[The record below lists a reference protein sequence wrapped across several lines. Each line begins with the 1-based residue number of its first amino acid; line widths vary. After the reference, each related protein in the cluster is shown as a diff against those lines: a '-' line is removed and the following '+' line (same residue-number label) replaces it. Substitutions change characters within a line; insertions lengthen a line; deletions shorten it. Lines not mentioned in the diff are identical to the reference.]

1 MAQKLLSVSRQRD
14 SIRGIFVEKKGGG
27 YFAGSPLDLS
37 SREALNSACSRA
49 DEIYINDSFL
59 SAIYVWDLFPKVAP
73 KHIAHLLFQDALDK
87 FQSSGQPNVGFQI
100 LGEVQTEGIRQREI
114 AYMAVEEEE
123 ISQVWAQ
130 FKKYTKKIKGI
141 TSLPAGIAATVA
153 KVESFESNFVVTWI
167 GDTESV
173 ITIAS
178 QDGIIKVARSFP
190 FGLRGLDL
198 NDEDTLRAFS
208 QKIDK
213 ELNRTINFFKQGFR
227 EPEPDK
233 IYLFGDRHLQQIFEF
248 SPLSIPGATYFFQF
262 SSQLINNYS
271 QDDETENFHI
281 VSSLFLNNHFN
292 FLPQKVVADRKSK
305 KILYPAFAIFA
316 VVVLGLLFWNFQL
329 RTQINDEDTKLRK
342 RHTTAMAL
350 KGEVEAL
357 EVKINKLEPFQEW
370 KVFYD
375 QTFNDKLPWDRILS
389 DFGRSTPPDIVLD
402 SLSITP
408 GGKSKWLANVSGKI
422 RAPSWE
428 EGLEQ
433 IREYGTKIDDL
444 ELFMIKTVNYVP
456 QNLEENTKFFNF
468 NLLLEFNKMEQ

>member
-1 MAQKLLSVSRQRD
+1 MAQKLLSVSRHRD

-27 YFAGSPLDLS
+27 YFAGSPVDLS
-37 SREALNSACSRA
+37 SKEALNSACSRA

-73 KHIAHLLFQDALDK
+73 KHISHLLHQDALDK
-87 FQSSGQPNVGFQI
+87 FQSSGEPNIGFQI

-123 ISQVWAQ
+123 IVQVWSQ
-130 FKKYTKKIKGI
+130 FKKHTKKIKGI
-141 TSLPAGIAATVA
+141 TSLPASISATVA
-153 KVESFESNFVVTWI
+153 KFESLDANFVVTWI

-173 ITIAS
+173 MSIAS
-178 QDGIIKVARSFP
+178 KDGIIKVARSFP
-190 FGLRGLDL
+190 FGLKGLDL

-227 EPEPDK
+227 EPEPEK
-233 IYLFGDRHLQQIFEF
+233 IFLFGDRHLQQIFEV
-248 SPLSIPGATYFFQF
+248 SPLSIPGASYFFQF
-262 SSQLINNYS
+262 TSQLINNYS

-281 VSSLFLNNHFN
+281 ISSLFLNKNFN

-305 KILYPAFAIFA
+305 RLLYPAYAILA

-329 RTQINDEDTKLRK
+329 RTQINDEDAKLRE
-342 RHTTAMAL
+342 RQTTAMAF
-350 KGEVEAL
+350 KSEVEAL

-389 DFGRSTPPDIVLD
+389 DFGRTTPPDIVLD
-402 SLSITP
+402 SLSINP
-408 GGKSKWLANVSGKI
+408 AGQNKWLANVSGKI
-422 RAPSWE
+422 RAISWE
-428 EGLEQ
+428 AGLEQ
-433 IREYGTKIDDL
+433 IRDYGAKIDAL
-444 ELFMIKTVNYVP
+444 ELFIVKTVNYAP

>member
-1 MAQKLLSVSRQRD
+1 
-14 SIRGIFVEKKGGG
+14 
-27 YFAGSPLDLS
+27 
-37 SREALNSACSRA
+37 
-49 DEIYINDSFL
+49 
-59 SAIYVWDLFPKVAP
+59 
-73 KHIAHLLFQDALDK
+73 
-87 FQSSGQPNVGFQI
+87 
-100 LGEVQTEGIRQREI
+100 
-114 AYMAVEEEE
+114 
-123 ISQVWAQ
+123 
-130 FKKYTKKIKGI
+130 
-141 TSLPAGIAATVA
+141 
-153 KVESFESNFVVTWI
+153 
-167 GDTESV
+167 
-173 ITIAS
+173 
-178 QDGIIKVARSFP
+178 
-190 FGLRGLDL
+190 
-198 NDEDTLRAFS
+198 
-208 QKIDK
+208 
-213 ELNRTINFFKQGFR
+213 
-227 EPEPDK
+227 
-233 IYLFGDRHLQQIFEF
+233 
-248 SPLSIPGATYFFQF
+248 
-262 SSQLINNYS
+262 LINNYS